1 MAHHHS
7 PNISRFRS
15 VPHRAVFYRAII
27 WTFLHFF
34 CLLSTAVVA
43 FFFFFHRAKVD
54 VAQYKRFF
62 LLGVAGS
69 VFTLIV
75 SYYQRRSARC
85 PLCIGTPLLNTG
97 ARAHKKSQC
106 FGPLN
111 QGHSAV
117 LSIIFTQKFRCMYCG
132 TRYDL
137 LRTPR
142 NLRDPDHSS
151 DD

>member
-1 MAHHHS
+1 MAQHHS
-7 PNISRFRS
+7 SPISRFRS
-15 VPHRAVFYRAII
+15 VPHRAVFYRAVI

-34 CLLSTAVVA
+34 CLFSTVAVA
-43 FFFFFHRAKVD
+43 ALFFFHRAQVNL
-54 VAQYKRFF
+54 AQYKRFF

-111 QGHSAV
+111 QGQSAV